1 MKSKFFITLLII
13 LEVFVASIIYIRF
26 NEVAYNGDALYEAQ
40 VARNILAGKGYTTQ
54 EIPLYAIDLY
64 QQKDLS
70 LQAPWVNTHKFVLP
84 VYLKLIFIKI
94 FGNSLTSVTF
104 LYSYFFHFLT
114 VLLIYFFAL
123 KLWPKKHIFAF
134 LSAFIF
140 LINPI
145 LGFGTPYI
153 MLSGLNLGID
163 AFFFLLFLYVMF
175 VWWKERKD
183 WLLFAGGLISG
194 VAFLDRYNSGLYIVI
209 TFLVLAYLFVWR
221 REHTI
226 SLKESLK
233 IFIKKYLIYISGF
246 AIIAIALLI
255 WNSKV
260 TGHAFLS
267 INGLFQL
274 LFDTKYNSFID
285 PWYKLEYIF
294 STDNPVGFALA
305 HPLPLLVKW
314 FKYAALDVV
323 RFVAFENVLWWTPLV
338 LAYFILRRGYTEVS
352 KAIDF
357 ILFFV
362 FGLVILQIAILPF
375 WAGSVAYF
383 FYLFPPFSFVIAYVL
398 YSLYLWQ
405 RQSQISFTTV
415 RDMAN
420 RALNVPAQS
429 LMLNGALITLIGASL
444 LLIVYSSF
452 TLIFKPLSI
461 RGYLV
466 ALFTL
471 CVVAGVII
479 VEYKFKKYLLALFVV
494 LGLTYFISQ
503 TGILTAPT
511 QAEILRGRWD
521 LEDNPNTIK
530 TLESLN
536 KGGVSLSITP
546 WNTVWWSDNKLAAL
560 PLPEY
565 PDQIY
570 LLEQKYGQQIDSL
583 YLNKISL
590 YPFKYI
596 PYAWSAYAR
605 AIQYGYGFDN
615 FDVVKK
621 TQSGIILG
629 KSQKQNQV
637 TTASIDFGKQSA
649 NSHLIWGWGDNKLE
663 GSIDYVSAG
672 SYTYLGQTKS
682 IFQGTR
688 EDEKKVPK
696 EQIVTVPDIIVA
708 ATPSTAKWYAKPQAE
723 ITFLAYNQAPRQAQ
737 ISIRSTQAG
746 TDVTVLL
753 NGNLLYRDQ
762 PGINL
767 GTFNLDT
774 NWQIITVSLDQSYL
788 NKGVNK
794 LSFVFTSSPLLGGEE
809 TYADFDYVKFD

>member
-13 LEVFVASIIYIRF
+13 LEIFVASLIYVRF
-26 NEVAYNGDALYEAQ
+26 REVAYNGDALYEAQ
-40 VARNILAGKGYTTQ
+40 VARNVLEGKGYTTQ
-54 EIPLYAIDLY
+54 EMPLYAVDLY
-64 QQKDLS
+64 QQKGLS
-70 LQAPWVNTHKFVLP
+70 LEAPWVNTHKFVLP
-84 VYLKLIFIKI
+84 VYLKLFFIKV
-94 FGNSLTSVTF
+94 FGNSLASVTF
-104 LYSYFFHFLT
+104 LYSYFFHFFT

-123 KLWPKKHIFAF
+123 KLWPKKYIFAF

-163 AFFFLLFLYVMF
+163 AFFFLLFLYIMYL
-175 VWWKERKD
+175 WWKQRKD
-183 WLLFAGGLISG
+183 WMLFTGGLISG
-194 VAFLDRYNSGLYIVI
+194 IAFLDRYNSGLYIVI
-209 TFLVLAYLFVWR
+209 TFLVLAYLFIWK
-221 REHTI
+221 REQTI
-226 SLKESLK
+226 SIKESLK
-233 IFIKKYLIYISGF
+233 TFVKKYLIYVSGF
-246 AIIAIALLI
+246 VIIAAALLI

-294 STDNPVGFALA
+294 STDNPMGFALS
-305 HPLPLLVKW
+305 HPIPLLIKW

-323 RFVAFENVLWWTPLV
+323 RFAAFENVLWWTPLV
-338 LAYFILRRGYTEVS
+338 IAYFILRRGYTEVS
-352 KAIDF
+352 KSIDF
-357 ILFFV
+357 LLFFV
-362 FGLVILQIAILPF
+362 FGLVILQVAILPL

-398 YSLYLWQ
+398 CFLYLGQ
-405 RQSQISFTTV
+405 KQSQISFTTV

-420 RALNVPAQS
+420 TALNVPAQS
-429 LMLNGALITLIGASL
+429 LLFSGILMTLVGASL

-452 TLIFKPLSI
+452 TLIFQPLSI

-466 ALFTL
+466 IIFTL
-471 CVVAGVII
+471 CVVAGTII
-479 VEYKFKKYLLALFVV
+479 VGYKFKRYLLALFVV

-521 LEDNPNTIK
+521 LEDNPNNIK
-530 TLESLN
+530 ILESLN
-536 KGGVSLSITP
+536 KNGISLSITP
-546 WNTVWWSDNKLAAL
+546 WNTVWWSDNKLTAL

-583 YLNKISL
+583 YLNKIFL

-596 PYAWSAYAR
+596 PYSWSAYER
-605 AIQYGYGFDN
+605 AIQYGYGFN
-615 FDVVKK
+615 SFNVVKK
-621 TQSGIILG
+621 TQSGIILE
-629 KSQKQNQV
+629 KSQKQNQA
-637 TTASIDFGKQSA
+637 TMINIDIGKQSA
-649 NSHLIWGWGDNKLE
+649 NSHLIWGWGENKIE
-663 GSIDYVSAG
+663 GNTDYVSAG
-672 SYTYLGQTKS
+672 PYIYLGQTKS

-688 EDEKKVPK
+688 EDEKKIPK
-696 EQIVTVPDIIVA
+696 EQIVAVPDVIVA
-708 ATPSTAKWYAKPQAE
+708 ETTTTAKWYAQPHAE
-723 ITFLAYNQAPRQAQ
+723 ITFLAYNEPLRQAR
-737 ISIRSTQAG
+737 IAVRSAQVG
-746 TDVTVLL
+746 TDLTILL

-762 PGINL
+762 PGISL
-767 GTFNLDT
+767 GAFNINT
-774 NWQIITVSLDQSYL
+774 NWQVITVNLDQQYL
-788 NKGVNK
+788 HNGINK
-794 LSFVFTSSPLLGGEE
+794 LSFVFSGMPSGDEKK
-809 TYADFDYVKFD
+809 YADFDYIEFLK

>member
-1 MKSKFFITLLII
+1 MLII
-13 LEVFVASIIYIRF
+13 LEIFVASLIYVRF
-26 NEVAYNGDALYEAQ
+26 KEVAYNGDALYEAQ
-40 VARNILAGKGYTTQ
+40 VARNVLDGKGYVTN
-54 EIPLYAIDLY
+54 EMPLYAIDLY
-64 QQKDLS
+64 REKGLS
-70 LQAPWVNTHKFVLP
+70 LEDPWVNTHKFVLP
-84 VYLKLIFIKI
+84 VYLKLFFIKI

-123 KLWPKKHIFAF
+123 KLWPKKYTFAF

-163 AFFFLLFLYVMF
+163 AFFFLIFLYIMYL
-175 VWWKERKD
+175 WWKQRKD
-183 WLLFAGGLISG
+183 WMLFIGGFVSG
-194 VAFLDRYNSGLYIVI
+194 IAFLDRYNSGLYIVI
-209 TFLVLAYLFVWR
+209 TFIALAYLLVWKR
-221 REHTI
+221 GENLV
-226 SLKESLK
+226 LKESLK
-233 IFIKKYLIYISGF
+233 IFIKKYLIYLGGF
-246 AIIAIALLI
+246 VIIAAALLF

-314 FKYAALDVV
+314 FKYAALDAM

-352 KAIDF
+352 KSIDF

-405 RQSQISFTTV
+405 RQPQISFTTV

-429 LMLNGALITLIGASL
+429 LLLNGALITLIGASL

-452 TLIFKPLSI
+452 TLIFQPLSI

-471 CVVAGVII
+471 CAVAGVII
-479 VEYKFKKYLLALFVV
+479 VGYKFKKYLLALFVV

-530 TLESLN
+530 TLESIN

-546 WNTVWWSDNKLAAL
+546 WNTVWWSNNKLTAL

-596 PYAWSAYAR
+596 PYAWSAYER
-605 AIQYGYGFDN
+605 AIQYGYSFDN

-629 KSQKQNQV
+629 RSQRQNQA
-637 TTASIDFGKQSA
+637 TTTSIDIGKQSA
-649 NSHLIWGWGDNKLE
+649 NSHLIWGWGENKIE
-663 GSIDYVSAG
+663 GNTDYVSAG
-672 SYTYLGQTKS
+672 PYTYLRQTKS

-688 EDEKKVPK
+688 EDEKKIPK
-696 EQIVTVPDIIVA
+696 EQIVTVPDVIVA
-708 ATPSTAKWYAKPQAE
+708 ATPTTTKWYAQPHAE
-723 ITFLAYNQAPRQAQ
+723 ITFLAYNELPKQVRIA
-737 ISIRSTQAG
+737 IRPAQAG
-746 TDVTVLL
+746 GDVTILL

-767 GTFNLDT
+767 GTFNLNT
-774 NWQIITVSLDQSYL
+774 NWQIITVNLDQRHINS
-788 NKGVNK
+788 GVNK
-794 LSFVFTSSPLLGGEE
+794 LSFVFSGIPLGDEE
-809 TYADFDYVKFD
+809 KYADFDYIEFN

>member
-13 LEVFVASIIYIRF
+13 LEIFVASLIYVRF
-26 NEVAYNGDALYEAQ
+26 REVAYNGDALYEAQ
-40 VARNILAGKGYTTQ
+40 VARNIIADKGYVTS
-54 EIPLYAIDLY
+54 EMPLYAVDLY
-64 QQKDLS
+64 QKKGLS
-70 LQAPWVNTHKFVLP
+70 LRTPWTNTHKFVLP
-84 VYLKLIFIKI
+84 VYLKLFFIKL
-94 FGNSLTSVTF
+94 FGDSLSSVTF

-123 KLWPKKHIFAF
+123 KLWPQKYIFAF

-153 MLSGLNLGID
+153 MLSGLNLGVD
-163 AFFFLLFLYVMF
+163 AFFFLLFLYVMYL
-175 VWWKERKD
+175 WWKERKD
-183 WLLFAGGLISG
+183 RMLFIGGLISG
-194 VAFLDRYNSGLYIVI
+194 IAFLDRYNSGLYIVV
-209 TFLVLAYLFVWR
+209 TFLVLAYFFIWK
-221 REHTI
+221 REQTI
-226 SLKESLK
+226 SFKESLK
-233 IFIKKYLIYISGF
+233 IFVKKYIIYVSGF
-246 AIIAIALLI
+246 VIIAAALLI

-294 STDNPVGFALA
+294 RTDNPMGFALL

-323 RFVAFENVLWWTPLV
+323 RFAAFENVLWWTPLV

-352 KAIDF
+352 KSIDF
-357 ILFFV
+357 LLFFV
-362 FGLVILQIAILPF
+362 FGLVILQIAILPL
-375 WAGSVAYF
+375 WAGSIAYF

-405 RQSQISFTTV
+405 KESQISFTTV

-420 RALNVPAQS
+420 RALNMPAQS
-429 LMLNGALITLIGASL
+429 LLLNSALVTLVGSSL

-452 TLIFKPLSI
+452 TLIFQPLLI

-466 ALFTL
+466 VLFTL
-471 CVVAGVII
+471 CVVAGTII
-479 VEYKFKKYLLALFVV
+479 VGYKFKKYTMALFVV

-503 TGILTAPT
+503 TGILTSPT

-530 TLESLN
+530 TLESLSKN
-536 KGGVSLSITP
+536 GVSLSITP
-546 WNTVWWSDNKLAAL
+546 WNTVWWSNNKLIAL

-570 LLEQKYGQQIDSL
+570 LLEQKYGQQVDSL

-596 PYAWSAYAR
+596 PYTWSAYER

-621 TQSGIILG
+621 TQSGIILARN
-629 KSQKQNQV
+629 QKQNQA
-637 TTASIDFGKQSA
+637 TTTRVDIGKQSA
-649 NSHLIWGWGDNKLE
+649 NSHLIWGWGENKVE
-663 GSIDYVSAG
+663 GNTDYVSAG
-672 SYTYLGQTKS
+672 QYVYLGQTKS

-688 EDEKKVPK
+688 EDEKKILQ
-696 EQIVTVPDIIVA
+696 EQTVTAPDVIVV
-708 ATPSTAKWYAKPQAE
+708 ATPTTAKWYAQPHAE
-723 ITFLAYNQAPRQAQ
+723 ITFLAYNESPQQARIAV
-737 ISIRSTQAG
+737 RSAHAD
-746 TDVTVLL
+746 TDVTILL

-762 PGINL
+762 PGIDL
-767 GTFNLDT
+767 GTFSINT
-774 NWQIITVSLDQSYL
+774 NWQVVTVDLNQQYL
-788 NKGVNK
+788 NSGINK
-794 LSFVFTSSPLLGGEE
+794 ISFIFSSLPSGEGKK
-809 TYADFDYVKFD
+809 YADFDYIDLIY